1 MLAATTLIALGGIG
15 VSVIAPIDV
24 DLQIEPVN
32 TADDLVI
39 IEDQAG
45 TVTAA
50 AAVTPRVHSDPV
62 MLFVYL
68 GILSLIAIIGTAAYL
83 AF

>member
-1 MLAATTLIALGGIG
+1 

-24 DLQIEPVN
+24 DLQLEPVH

-39 IEDQAG
+39 IEDQTD

-50 AAVTPRVHSDPV
+50 VAVTPHVHRDPV

-68 GILSLIAIIGTAAYL
+68 GILSLIVIVATAAYL